1 MPTRKQLVYFAAVLS
16 CFVPLLKIAQIID
29 AELERRQLQQCR
41 VYYVCSR
48 CGSVWVGHDDLFD
61 AR

>member
-1 MPTRKQLVYFAAVLS
+1 MPTRKQLVYLAAVLS
-16 CFVPLLKIAQIID
+16 CVVPLLKIAQIID
-29 AELERRQLQQCR
+29 AELEIRQLQQRR

-48 CGSVWVGHDDLFD
+48 CGSVWIRHDDLFN